1 MVCSSCP
8 WPVAVASLPYGP
20 TPKLREAGNWERVK
34 DWSRSLM
41 EGMSVANPK
50 ARESSSGERKATEIE
65 RGGGRKIPP

>member
-1 MVCSSCP
+1 M
-8 WPVAVASLPYGP
+8 AVASLPYA
-20 TPKLREAGNWERVK
+20 KLREAGNWERVK

-65 RGGGRKIPP
+65 GGGGEKYYPKQGILT